1 MNRRTF
7 AAFAGG
13 AMLARTAMKPARIT
27 FAGKEGGVDVLADG
41 QPLTT
46 FHYAAKWDKPF
57 LHPIRTAAGKV
68 ISRGYPFDPQP
79 GDSRD
84 HEWHRGVWWGHGD
97 INKHDFWREQG
108 RQKTSLLVVAGKP
121 KLRPVAA
128 MLEAQ
133 MEMRI
138 PSGEVIGHVEQ
149 LYAFQKLE
157 REVWITATITVA
169 ADKGQS
175 LTFGDTDD
183 GGFAFRLNESFRQD
197 KGARL
202 INSDGL
208 ETTEKIWGKPAR
220 WIDYSAR
227 IDGEE
232 TGVAMFDHSG
242 NLRHPT
248 GWHARGYSL
257 AAANP
262 FALGSFAKD
271 KSQRGAYT
279 LEAGQRMKLRYAIVI
294 HTGPVTADS
303 IEAMYR
309 RYTASRRLQ

>member
-1 MNRRTF
+1 MTTF
-7 AAFAGG
+7 AASKSSA
-13 AMLARTAMKPARIT
+13 IT
-27 FAGKEGGVDVLADG
+27 FRESEGKVEVLAGG

-46 FHYAAKWDKPF
+46 FHYDAKWDKPF
-57 LHPIRTAAGKV
+57 LHPIRTAGGKV
-68 ISRGYPFDPQP
+68 ISRGYPVDPLP
-79 GDSRD
+79 GDSQD
-84 HEWHRGVWWGHGD
+84 HQWHRGIWWGHGD

-108 RQKTSLLVVAGKP
+108 REKTSVLRVKGKP
-121 KLRPVAA
+121 KVRGIAS

-138 PSGEVIGHVEQ
+138 PSGEVIGSVEQ
-149 LYAFQKLE
+149 LYTFQKLE
-157 REVWITATITVA
+157 RELWITTTITVA
-169 ADKGQS
+169 ADKGQA

-202 INSDGL
+202 INSEGL
-208 ETTEKIWGKPAR
+208 ETTEKIWGKAAR

-227 IDGEE
+227 LDSEE
-232 TGVAMFDHSG
+232 VGVAVFDHSS

-262 FALGSFAKD
+262 FALGSFARD

-279 LEAGQRMKLRYAIVI
+279 LKAGGRLRFRYAVAV
-294 HTGPVTADS
+294 HTGATNSES
-303 IEAMYR
+303 IEAMYQ
-309 RYTASRRLQ
+309 RYTTARQFK